1 VKYEVKLIIQKMY
14 YSWEHITKTSPKG
27 TGFDGV
33 YWIDRSYDSSKWRAG
48 ANTVM
53 NSGYVD
59 SKLS

>member
-1 VKYEVKLIIQKMY
+1 MIQKMY

-33 YWIDRSYDSSKWRAG
+33 YWIDRFYDSSKWRAG

-59 SKLS
+59 SKLP